1 MAIDSTAINAAD
13 TTLFTASQETA
24 VTCIWVCN
32 TNTYDPNN
40 PTVGQT
46 TLNLHFVKS
55 TDAVALTK
63 NKIVNTLTVPAGE
76 TVTFDTEKIILEAG
90 DKVIANAASGSILVA
105 TISTI
110 TVAGP

>member
-46 TLNLHFVKS
+46 TLNLHFVK
-55 TDAVALTK
+55 
-63 NKIVNTLTVPAGE
+63 
-76 TVTFDTEKIILEAG
+76 
-90 DKVIANAASGSILVA
+90 
-105 TISTI
+105 
-110 TVAGP
+110 